1 MTAAPPGIPVPKPL
15 PLAFLPLVLVAC
27 ATTGLR
33 APNISTAED
42 AAFIRPPE
50 ATEFVFGPGD
60 HLSVKVW
67 RHEELDMDITIAPD
81 GGLTFPLVGR
91 VQVSGLSYPQL
102 IHVLEE
108 GLKGYYNDVSVAVN
122 VVEVSNQKVFV
133 LGEVHSPAVLQISN
147 DLSILEALT
156 RTGGINPDARTDNVL
171 LIRGGLETPQLYT
184 VDVDAIYGRGDLSQL
199 VFLQRGDIVVVPPRT
214 ITNVERFFRRIQGV
228 VAPFVGGS
236 AVYRNAISGGAQG
249 TSSALGD

>member
-1 MTAAPPGIPVPKPL
+1 VRLPPPWVLL
-15 PLAFLPLVLVAC
+15 PLSLCAC
-27 ATTGLR
+27 AAQSAR
-33 APNISTAED
+33 APNISTSDD
-42 AAFIRPPE
+42 ATFIRPPA
-50 ATEFVFGPGD
+50 ATEFMFGPGD

-67 RHEELDMDITIAPD
+67 RHDELDMDITIAPD

-91 VQVSGLSYPQL
+91 VQASGMSYAQLVS
-102 IHVLEE
+102 VLEE

-133 LGEVHSPAVLQISN
+133 LGEVRSPTVLQISN

-156 RTGGINPDARTDNVL
+156 RTGGINPDARTSNVL
-171 LIRGGLETPQLYT
+171 LIRGSLDEPQLYT

-199 VFLQRGDIVVVPPRT
+199 VYLQRGDIVVVPPRT